1 MRYVGRDFPIM
12 DPSEQI
18 DLTLDFVNDAAR
30 CDNIA
35 SATWTVA
42 VVTGVDASASTR
54 ALGSIS
60 TSGQKVTQRMGGLLT
75 GVKYKVTALATMQSG
90 EVLGLYSNVT
100 GKS

>member
-18 DLTLDFVNDAAR
+18 DLTIDFVNDAAR
-30 CDNIA
+30 CDLIA
-35 SATWTVA
+35 SATWTIA
-42 VVTGVDASASTR
+42 VVTGTDASSATR
-54 ALGSIS
+54 AIGS
-60 TSGQKVTQRMGGLLT
+60 TTWTGQKVTQRMGGLLT